1 MVYSLEPDFKTQLGC
16 PLLNLH
22 SSDEYNQFDL
32 HVCYLLSVLYM
43 AILYMAS
50 SCHAV
55 HSKAPFILIPYKTDL
70 FFQIYI
76 MIMSLL

>member
-1 MVYSLEPDFKTQLGC
+1 MVSSLEPDFKTQLGC

-22 SSDEYNQFDL
+22 TSDEYNQFDL
-32 HVCYLLSVLYM
+32 HVFYLLSVLYM
-43 AILYMAS
+43 VHVHHHVTRYIPKHLLYS
-50 SCHAV
+50 YPTKWIH
-55 HSKAPFILIPYKTDL
+55 